1 MGIHTGLEHC
11 VCSPAGLHIGNNPS
25 PTHISKSLDYLNNH
39 ILFYTILFLG
49 RRKKSSKSNL
59 LDEIETEKIESADKA
74 SSEEEILFIK
84 TPIHFLKSLT
94 TICLTIQ
101 GGRGHWAF
109 HYTGSQSFMI
119 TFSY

>member
-11 VCSPAGLHIGNNPS
+11 VCRPAGLGIGNNPS
-25 PTHISKSLDYLNNH
+25 PTPISKSLNYLNNH
-39 ILFYTILFLG
+39 IVFYTILFLG

-84 TPIHFLKSLT
+84 TPIHF
-94 TICLTIQ
+94 
-101 GGRGHWAF
+101 
-109 HYTGSQSFMI
+109 
-119 TFSY
+119 

>member
-1 MGIHTGLEHC
+1 M
-11 VCSPAGLHIGNNPS
+11 
-25 PTHISKSLDYLNNH
+25 
-39 ILFYTILFLG
+39 FYTILFLG

-109 HYTGSQSFMI
+109 HYTSSQSFMI